1 MEFYRLL
8 FLEISLYFC
17 YTHFSMPPKKRN
29 SKKKRLK
36 NEKPETRLPSK
47 FKQDIIGILLLALAV
62 FVFVSNLS
70 SATGLVGFFVV
81 KTFLRSAMGVGVLV
95 LPFFIG
101 LYGVIMLLRH
111 EVKELTVRLFGLLLL
126 FFTYISVAQFYELNY
141 FTDVESVYFQGA
153 GGVVGYGAHYA
164 FTRTVGLWGSYIVL
178 TALTVIGLLM
188 LFNVTVVTLV
198 SFIKHLFAPHPAREE
213 EKPKARVLKQE
224 QAQKRDFKLP
234 LPIKPDAPPEPMKA
248 PPPPPP
254 PVVIHSTITKEEKEY
269 QEPANKKGP
278 YLTAHKESKVVQEK
292 INVIG
297 DYKLPPLS
305 LLEGQTAQEKKQAQ
319 EMQGMIQA
327 RKDQLEQALRSFGI
341 GAHVVEIFQ
350 GPAVTRYEL
359 QPEPGVKVSRINN
372 LANDISLA
380 MAAQGIR
387 IEAPVPGKSV
397 VGIEVPNPV
406 VTPVRIKEIAES
418 KAFQNNHSKL
428 AFCIGKD
435 LAGHPIVGDLE
446 KMPHLLIAGTT
457 GSGKSVCINSL
468 ITSLLLR
475 AAPHEV
481 KFIMIDPKMVELSVY
496 NGIGHLLT
504 PVVTNVKKAAI
515 TLKIWVLQEMNRR
528 YELFHAKGARNI
540 NAYNKKMADKADHLP
555 HLVVIVDELADL
567 MMMAANEVEGAIC
580 RIAQMARAT
589 GIHMV
594 IATQRPS
601 VDVITG
607 LIKANIPSR
616 IAFAVATQIDSRVI
630 LDSSGAE
637 KLLGRGDML
646 YNPIGAMKPTRL
658 QGAFVTDPETEKVID
673 YIKKQ
678 CEPEYIE
685 EISTLKALDLER
697 QPGADGDRDE
707 LFSEVAK
714 LIVGS
719 GQAST
724 SYVQRKFRIGYNRA
738 ARLMDEMESAG
749 IVSAPEGENKPRRIL
764 ASHET
769 LGSLGVK

>member
-1 MEFYRLL
+1 
-8 FLEISLYFC
+8 
-17 YTHFSMPPKKRN
+17 MPPKKKN
-29 SKKKRLK
+29 NKKKRSRT
-36 NEKPETRLPSK
+36 EQPESKIPSK
-47 FKQDIIGILLLALAV
+47 FKQDIVGILLLALAV
-62 FVFVSNLS
+62 FVFVANLS

-101 LYGVIMLLRH
+101 LYGLILLLRH
-111 EVKELTVRLFGLLLL
+111 EIKELTVRLFGLLIL
-126 FFTYISVAQFYELNY
+126 FLTYITVAQFYEAGY
-141 FTDVESVYFQGA
+141 FTDVESVYFAGA
-153 GGVVGYGAHYA
+153 GGLIGYGAHYA
-164 FTRTVGLWGSYIVL
+164 LVRTVGVWGAYIIL
-178 TALTVIGLLM
+178 TALALIGGLM
-188 LFNVTVVTLV
+188 LANVTVLTLV
-198 SFIKHLFAPHPAREE
+198 NFLKHLFKPQPLE
-213 EKPKARVLKQE
+213 EKATPAAKKAALPNKE
-224 QAQKRDFKLP
+224 FKLP
-234 LPIKPDAPPEPMKA
+234 LPLKKKVETGEVKVEKGKPEQADPLKA

-254 PVVIHSTITKEEKEY
+254 PVVIHSTVTREEKDY
-269 QEPANKKGP
+269 KEPAKGKQEP
-278 YLTAHKESKVVQEK
+278 YLTLHKETVVQEK
-292 INVIG
+292 VNVIG
-297 DYKLPPLS
+297 DYKLPPLT
-305 LLEGQTAQEKKQAQ
+305 LLQGQTADERKQAK
-319 EMQGMIQA
+319 EMQGQIQA

-418 KAFQNNHSKL
+418 KIFQNSHSKL

-468 ITSLLLR
+468 ITSILLR

-481 KFIMIDPKMVELSVY
+481 KFIMIDPKMVELSIY
-496 NGIGHLLT
+496 NGIGHLLA

-515 TLKIWVLQEMNRR
+515 TLKAWVLQEMNRR
-528 YELFHAKGARNI
+528 YQLFHDAGARNI
-540 NAYNKKMADKADHLP
+540 TAYNKKGKDPADRLP
-555 HLVVIVDELADL
+555 HLVVVVDELADL
-567 MMMAANEVEGAIC
+567 MMVAANEVEGAIC

-646 YNPIGAMKPTRL
+646 YSPIGAMKPTRL
-658 QGAFVTDPETEKVID
+658 QGAFVTDGETEKVIE

-685 EISTLKALDLER
+685 EIQTLKPMDLER
-697 QPGADGDRDE
+697 GAGASNGDGADRDE
-707 LFSEVAK
+707 LFGEVAK

-738 ARLMDEMESAG
+738 ARLMDEMEAAG

-764 ASHET
+764 ATTES
-769 LGSLGVK
+769 LASLGIS